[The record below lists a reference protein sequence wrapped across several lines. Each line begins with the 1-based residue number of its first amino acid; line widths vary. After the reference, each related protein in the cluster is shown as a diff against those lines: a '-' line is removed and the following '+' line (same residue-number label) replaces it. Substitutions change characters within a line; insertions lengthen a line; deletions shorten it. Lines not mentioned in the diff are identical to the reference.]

1 MLTVGHVQT
10 SWHAGTVRPS
20 PPMSIIKPAAGL
32 ITQLPMCAVFTMDP
46 GSGFIINLAFYFDRW
61 KLAHD
66 KWDKNNPPHIDG
78 GAAAATE
85 FLGGLSAGVTC
96 RFVSKLHAK
105 VDWPCQALDTRH
117 SMGLLQRSSRWP
129 SIQKSPS
136 SNSAKPHHYR
146 RP

>member
-1 MLTVGHVQT
+1 M
-10 SWHAGTVRPS
+10 W
-20 PPMSIIKPAAGL
+20 IIKPAAGL

-117 SMGLLQRSSRWP
+117 SMGLLEKIQSVAKHSKVSFFQLCKASSL
-129 SIQKSPS
+129 SKAINQV
-136 SNSAKPHHYR
+136 AGLTL
-146 RP
+146 